1 MRVLNLKAVI
11 QDTVKNRLVNIDKKD
26 EVARMRVIKQTHRV
40 APVLLE
46 IQEFLQSQKER

>member
-1 MRVLNLKAVI
+1 MTDRRLKAVI
-11 QDTVKNRLVNIDKKD
+11 EETVRNRLVNVNPKD
-26 EVARMRVIKQTHRV
+26 EVARMRVIKQTHLV